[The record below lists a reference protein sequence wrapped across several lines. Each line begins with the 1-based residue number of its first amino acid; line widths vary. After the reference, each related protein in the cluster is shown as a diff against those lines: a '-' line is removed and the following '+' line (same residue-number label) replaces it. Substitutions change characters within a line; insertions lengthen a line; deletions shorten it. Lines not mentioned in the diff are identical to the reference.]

1 MGKKI
6 EYSEHDLKYAFICG
20 WLSARTESILK
31 MSKPMPWKHEAAK
44 LMISLPIISLWRYI
58 KPKYFEVY
66 LKPVM
71 EKFHKDLDNHL

>member
-6 EYSEHDLKYAFICG
+6 EYTEHDLKYAFICG

-31 MSKPMPWKHEAAK
+31 MSKPMPWKYAAAK
-44 LMISLPIISLWRYI
+44 LAISLPIISLWRYI

-71 EKFHKDLDNHL
+71 KKFHKDLDNN